1 MIHFTSIFCI
11 WCKVRVWFH
20 SFACVYLLFPTSFV
34 EKTSLSSL
42 NHLGTLVKNHLNT
55 YVIVYLW
62 ALGFF
67 LLTSISVF
75 MPLPYYFDYSRFEI
89 SFKIRKCEKS
99 NFILFFFFRSFWLVR
114 SLQIP
119 HEFYY
124 GFFYVCK
131 IMSLDFALILD
142 AFNHCVKSSF
152 NPPLSE
158 DFHGFPTFWRWYF
171 MRIFHFSC
179 HTRKLK

>member
-1 MIHFTSIFCI
+1 MMQGKGLISFFCMWI
-11 WCKVRVWFH
+11 STFSNIICWKDKSFLTESSWHPCQKSFEHICNCLFVGSWFY
-20 SFACVYLLFPTSFV
+20 STDLYICLYAT
-34 EKTSLSSL
+34 
-42 NHLGTLVKNHLNT
+42 
-55 YVIVYLW
+55 
-62 ALGFF
+62 
-67 LLTSISVF
+67 
-75 MPLPYYFDYSRFEI
+75 PYYFDHSRFEI

-142 AFNHCVKSSF
+142 AFNHCVKSNF

-158 DFHGFPTFWRWYF
+158 DFHGFPTSWRWYF